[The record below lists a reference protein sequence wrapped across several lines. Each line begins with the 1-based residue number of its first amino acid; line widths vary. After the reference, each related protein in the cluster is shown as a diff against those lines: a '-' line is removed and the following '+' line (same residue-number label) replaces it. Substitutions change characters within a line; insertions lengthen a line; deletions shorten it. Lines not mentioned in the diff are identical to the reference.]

1 MTASVHGACTN
12 ARIVPVRRRFLNMT
26 ALEKPLPRL
35 GPVLASPVRECIRA
49 ELSLQIDPKETTV
62 D

>member
-1 MTASVHGACTN
+1 MLVLSQFAGD
-12 ARIVPVRRRFLNMT
+12 FNMT

-35 GPVLASPVRECIRA
+35 GPVLASPIRECIRT